1 MLALLADMVFGEPSD
16 RYHPVAWLGKII
28 ALGTRMAPQQGK
40 WRQLFFGGTIV
51 FSVLAL
57 AVAVCYLVLIQ
68 LKGPFR
74 IVYILVGSLM
84 LKFSF
89 SLRGLIHAT
98 EQVKTLLAKED
109 IDRARDSLKSLV
121 SRDTTGLDERLIIS
135 ATVESAAENLCDSFT
150 APLLYFFLFGIPGAV
165 AYRVI
170 NTFDAMI
177 GYHGKWE
184 YLGRVAAR
192 LDDVANY
199 IPARLSGLTVVLCS
213 YLCRNNP
220 LQAWHVMLRDHSKT
234 ASPNSGW
241 LMSAF
246 AGSLQVQLEKP
257 GAYKLG
263 DDCYP
268 LTRDTISSAQS
279 MVIATAVVWVLIGM
293 ALKGVYFATT

>member
-1 MLALLADMVFGEPSD
+1 MLALLADVVFGEPPN

-28 ALGTRMAPQQGK
+28 ALEVKKAPQQGK
-40 WRQLFFGGTIV
+40 WRQLFFGGAIV
-51 FSVLAL
+51 FSALAL
-57 AVAVCYLVLIQ
+57 AVAVCYLVLAQ
-68 LKGPFR
+68 LKDSFR
-74 IVYILVGSLM
+74 IAYILVSSLI

-89 SLRGLIHAT
+89 SLRGLICAT
-98 EQVKTLLAKED
+98 EQVKALLAKED
-109 IDRARDSLKSLV
+109 IEGAQHSLKSLV
-121 SRDTTGLDERLIIS
+121 SRDTIGLDERLIIS

-150 APLLYFFLFGIPGAV
+150 APFLYFFLLGVPGAV

-184 YLGRVAAR
+184 YLGKVAAR
-192 LDDVANY
+192 LDDAVNY
-199 IPARLSGLTVVLCS
+199 IPARLSGLTVMLCS

-220 LQAWHVMLRDHSKT
+220 LQVWRVMLRDHSKT

-241 LMSAF
+241 VMSAF
-246 AGSLQVQLEKP
+246 AGFLRVQLEKP
-257 GAYKLG
+257 GVYKLG

-268 LTRDTISSAQS
+268 LTRDTISSAQL
-279 MVIATAVVWVLIGM
+279 MVIAMAIVWVLIGV